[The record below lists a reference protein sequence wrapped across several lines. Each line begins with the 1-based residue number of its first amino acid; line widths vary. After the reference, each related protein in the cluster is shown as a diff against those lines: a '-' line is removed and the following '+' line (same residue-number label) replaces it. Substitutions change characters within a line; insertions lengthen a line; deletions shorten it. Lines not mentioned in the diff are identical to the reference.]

1 MLLND
6 PEVRAAW
13 RDRVSWDPASGV
25 LQAAWNR
32 DPPERRAVMAAA
44 GGDFTRAAAIAGGAW
59 TSLARGD
66 VAAALREARGEA
78 SGPQT
83 MSMAFAEA
91 EALVQAGAVVAG
103 LERLA
108 ELHTGGFAP
117 ATVSLARHCHRF
129 GDHARV
135 VTLAQTMP
143 GHAELALVGA
153 RAALAVERLEEAER
167 LLEPW
172 LQGVLPAP
180 GGLQAGAFANV
191 AAALLAQR
199 SDHERLGRMARA
211 LLAAAD
217 APDDMTPAIAR
228 VAWRAHLARQAWE
241 RYDPERTPWGAVG
254 RLELALLAGDTATA
268 AKLMQQAGA
277 LGAPARTTL
286 TLLTGADPDH
296 GEANR
301 LLGKEQTVH
310 VWRTHPDRWQPWIDA
325 AQSAV
330 ARIEV
335 YDLASNALPDE
346 QALPD
351 VMVDDGM
358 LATLVAPKPPAV
370 HTGPGIG
377 IWIDAP
383 LCSGVGMGHDW
394 PSDESEALS
403 ATVGERAVTDR
414 DSARAWVVGGERAL
428 RSAGEGRPMVV
439 VAPPGDPFWAG
450 PLPERAWPRMR
461 IVRADPARGWA
472 GVGAHVGALALE
484 AGHEAGQ

>member
-13 RDRVSWDPASGV
+13 RDRISWDPASGV

-44 GGDFTRAAAIAGGAW
+44 GGDFTRAAAIAGGVW
-59 TSLARGD
+59 TSLARGE

-78 SGPQT
+78 PAPQT
-83 MSMAFAEA
+83 MSMAYAEA

-108 ELHTGGFAP
+108 ELHTGGFAS
-117 ATVSLARHCHRF
+117 ATVSLARHCHRL
-129 GDHARV
+129 GDHERV

-153 RAALAVERLEEAER
+153 RAALAVERLDVAER
-167 LLEPW
+167 LLDPW

-199 SDHERLGRMARA
+199 NDHERLGFMARA

-228 VAWRAHLARQAWE
+228 VAWRANLARQAWE
-241 RYDPERTPWGAVG
+241 RYDPERTPWGTVG
-254 RLELALLAGDTATA
+254 RLELALLSGNATSAG
-268 AKLMQQAGA
+268 KLMQKAGA
-277 LGAPARTTL
+277 LGAPARTML
-286 TLLTGADPDH
+286 ALLTGAEPDH
-296 GEANR
+296 EEANR
-301 LLGKEQTVH
+301 LLGKDQTVH
-310 VWRTHPDRWQPWIDA
+310 VWRTHAHRWQPWIEA
-325 AQSAV
+325 AESAA

-335 YDLASNALPDE
+335 YDLASNELPDE
-346 QALPD
+346 EALPD

-358 LATLVAPKPPAV
+358 LATLVAPKPPAAYA
-370 HTGPGIG
+370 GPGSG
-377 IWIDAP
+377 VWIDAP
-383 LCSGVGMGHDW
+383 LCSGIGMGHDW
-394 PSDESEALS
+394 PSDESESLAASVGGHAL
-403 ATVGERAVTDR
+403 TDR
-414 DSARAWVVGGERAL
+414 EGARAWVVGGEQAL
-428 RSAGEGRPMVV
+428 SSAGEGRPMVV

-472 GVGAHVGALALE
+472 GFGERVGELALE
-484 AGHEAGQ
+484 ASQSR